1 MTQRSGRSTPRQ
13 PEGTFDVS
21 VVAIVAF
28 FMRISPLYLTT
39 PTVLL
44 ERERIKRTT
53 IKNRR
58 LQHHRKT
65 A

>member
-1 MTQRSGRSTPRQ
+1 M
-13 PEGTFDVS
+13 FDVGA
-21 VVAIVAF
+21 VAMVTF
-28 FMRISPLYLTT
+28 FMPISPLYLTA

-58 LQHHRKT
+58 LQHQRK
-65 A
+65 AA